1 MCHTNFQSSKERHGF
16 LWQIQKL
23 NQAKIQEE
31 IYIVQVEGM
40 GFDCCARRPRIQKF
54 LLGTIHTSY
63 GNRIGQL
70 TSPST
75 MSFEIVP
82 FLPSLCFDFIQPLL
96 PQKESWTMPEKAGC
110 LRKLDE
116 PPTLPCRCLRKL
128 DLGH

>member
-1 MCHTNFQSSKERHGF
+1 MCF
-16 LWQIQKL
+16 LSQIQKL

-31 IYIVQVEGM
+31 IYDIFNYIVTFKSKGM

-70 TSPST
+70 TSLST

-82 FLPSLCFDFIQPLL
+82 FLPSLALASFNLF
-96 PQKESWTMPEKAGC
+96 C
-110 LRKLDE
+110 LRKKAG
-116 PPTLPCRCLRKL
+116 RCLRKL
-128 DLGH
+128 DA